1 MNPQAPG
8 KVRIIAGSW
17 RNSRLD
23 VVDLPG
29 LRPTPERVR
38 ETLFNWLQP
47 RLPGARCLDLFAGSG
62 ALGFEAASRG
72 AGHVLLV
79 ERDASLVQRLN
90 AAKTRLRAEQ
100 VDVVQ
105 ADALHWLQMPQ
116 PPFDIVFIDPPFAHN
131 LWPQVLPA
139 LLPMLANDARIHVE
153 SPLATPYPVPARW
166 LALREGHTRDMRHV
180 LYAAGVASP
189 ATLGSG
195 EGQVDPK
202 NE

>member
-23 VVDLPG
+23 VADLPG

-62 ALGFEAASRG
+62 ALGLEAASRG
-72 AGHVLLV
+72 AGHVVLV

-90 AAKTRLRAEQ
+90 AAKARLRATQ
-100 VDVVQ
+100 VEVIQ
-105 ADALHWLQMPQ
+105 ADALHWLQSAHA
-116 PPFDIVFIDPPFAHN
+116 PFDIVFIDPPFAHN
-131 LWPQVLPA
+131 LWSQVLPA
-139 LLPMLANDARIHVE
+139 LLPILASDARIHVE
-153 SPLATPYPVPARW
+153 SPLSTDYPLPARW

-180 LYAAGVASP
+180 LYAAAVSGPV
-189 ATLGSG
+189 TLGPG
-195 EGQVDPK
+195 EGSGGLDR
-202 NE
+202 